1 MRFAGTELASY
12 LNPMDHTAI
21 AGESQKGRS
30 LERRAVMM
38 GEGMVANAGV
48 QSVAKA
54 KSAEFQADAIKAQGQ
69 AAAQSAVASGIG
81 SLASGLAGGIG
92 GLAGGGGGGAPIG
105 VARTSPSVGISGSV
119 APAYNGVSRPYFGP
133 AF

>member
-12 LNPMDHTAI
+12 LNPMDHSAI
-21 AGESQKGRS
+21 AGESQKGRT

-38 GEGMVANAGV
+38 GEGMVANAGM
-48 QSVAKA
+48 QSIAKT
-54 KSAEFQADAIKAQGQ
+54 KSAEYQADAIKAGGQ
-69 AAAQSAVASGIG
+69 AAGQSAMASGIG
-81 SLASGLAGGIG
+81 SLASGLAGGISK
-92 GLAGGGGGGAPIG
+92 LAGGGGAAPVG
-105 VARTSPSVGISGSV
+105 VARTSPSVGIAGSV

>member
-38 GEGMVANAGV
+38 GEGMVANAGM
-48 QSVAKA
+48 QSIAKT

-69 AAAQSAVASGIG
+69 AAGQSAMASGIG

-92 GLAGGGGGGAPIG
+92 GLAGGGGGGSVASGPTGFGSAPIQT
-105 VARTSPSVGISGSV
+105 AGI
-119 APAYNGVSRPYFGP
+119 NFFG
-133 AF
+133 

>member
-69 AAAQSAVASGIG
+69 AQAQASM
-81 SLASGLAGGIG
+81 ASGLSSMVSGIAGGFG
-92 GLAGGGGGGAPIG
+92 SMGGGGGG
-105 VARTSPSVGISGSV
+105 GSYG
-119 APAYNGVSRPYFGP
+119 ANLATGDKDYSS
-133 AF
+133 AFQKPGSYMSFMQ